1 MSIKVFNP
9 DRCSVIIK
17 RYFSGIYSMKPI
29 LIFCVCLV
37 LAACVAPR
45 PDPEI
50 LVSIDKSIQLA
61 EAAGGDEFAP
71 VEMRFAR
78 EKLASANLAME
89 KQKYE
94 VVVYLAQEAEIN
106 AELAIEKS
114 RTAKSRRQA
123 NELRKNNEVLHEKL
137 VETFGD
143 EFK

>member
-1 MSIKVFNP
+1 
-9 DRCSVIIK
+9 
-17 RYFSGIYSMKPI
+17 MKPI
-29 LIFCVCLV
+29 LIFCICLA
-37 LAACVAPR
+37 LTACVASK
-45 PDPEI
+45 PDPKVLDATENA
-50 LVSIDKSIQLA
+50 IQMA

-78 EKLASANLAME
+78 EKLASAKLAME

-94 VVVYLAQEAEIN
+94 VVVYLAEEAEIN

-123 NELRKNNEVLHEKL
+123 NELRRSNDELYKRL
-137 VETFGD
+137 VDTFGD